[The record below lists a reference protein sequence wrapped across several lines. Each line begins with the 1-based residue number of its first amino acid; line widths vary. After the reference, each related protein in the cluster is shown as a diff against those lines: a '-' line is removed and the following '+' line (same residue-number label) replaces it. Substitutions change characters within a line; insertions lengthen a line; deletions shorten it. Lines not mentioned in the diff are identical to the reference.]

1 MEGATRRS
9 RPGRTMRRWGGAVV
23 VATLFVALGACGGD
37 GGSAGEATDDTVGRD
52 AAEELLG
59 PAGPASG
66 EPVRVGQVSEGTSAT
81 VEAGDEL
88 PAGAATAEYLN
99 EHRGGIGGRPIELVT
114 CEMKADPAVTADC
127 AQQMIEQ
134 DVVAVT
140 VAAATNTEALWEPLH
155 AAGIPLVVL
164 SGTGGELLEDDA
176 STFVMVNPAA
186 TFFGLPIALAEV
198 EGADKV
204 AFVIID
210 VPQARDVLEADDG
223 ATMGRAGLDYDVVA
237 IPLGTPDLTSQ
248 MQQVADSGAGVVHIL
263 GNDAFCIAA
272 IQGLRAVGYDGA
284 ISGVSYCFTD
294 ATRTALGDDLEGI
307 SVLAPLAD
315 GATDD
320 PTYQLY
326 QAVMAEY
333 GEAVEDVDGYYAL
346 SGYAAVATLAAGLET
361 IEGEID
367 PETVAATIKAMP
379 ETELPAGGGVTFRCG
394 GSAVPDQPAVCTNQW
409 LRGELDASGEVASY
423 TVEDSSDVV
432 G

>member
-1 MEGATRRS
+1 MVIA
-9 RPGRTMRRWGGAVV
+9 
-23 VATLFVALGACGGD
+23 ALLAASAACGDGD
-37 GGSAGEATDDTVGRD
+37 DDGSVSGASDDTVAPD
-52 AAEELLG
+52 AVEALLG
-59 PAGPASG
+59 PADAASG
-66 EPVRVGQVSEGTSAT
+66 ESVKVGQVSEGTSAT

-88 PAGAATAEYLN
+88 RAGAATAAFLN

-114 CEMKADPAVTADC
+114 CEMKADPATTTDC
-127 AQQMIEQ
+127 AQQMIEE

-140 VAAATNTEALWEPLH
+140 VAAAANTEALWEPLH
-155 AAGIPLVVL
+155 DAGIPLVVL
-164 SGTGGELLEDDA
+164 SGTGGGLLEDDA
-176 STFVMVNPAA
+176 STFVMVNPNSA
-186 TFFGLPIALAEV
+186 FFGLPIALAEA

-223 ATMGRAGLDYDVVA
+223 ATMERAGLDYEVVA
-237 IPLGTPDLTSQ
+237 VALGTPDLTSQ
-248 MQQVADSGAGVVHIL
+248 MRDVADSGAGVVHIL

-294 ATRTALGDDLEGI
+294 ATRTALGSDLEGI

-333 GEAVEDVDGYYAL
+333 GDGVEEVDGYYAL
-346 SGYAAVATLAAGLET
+346 SGYAAVATLGAALET
-361 IEGEID
+361 IEGEVD
-367 PETVAATIKAMP
+367 AETVAATIKAMP

-394 GSAVPDQPAVCTNQW
+394 GSAVPDLPAVCTNQW
-409 LRGELDASGEVASY
+409 LRGELDASGEVSSY
-423 TVEDSSDVV
+423 TVEDSSEVV